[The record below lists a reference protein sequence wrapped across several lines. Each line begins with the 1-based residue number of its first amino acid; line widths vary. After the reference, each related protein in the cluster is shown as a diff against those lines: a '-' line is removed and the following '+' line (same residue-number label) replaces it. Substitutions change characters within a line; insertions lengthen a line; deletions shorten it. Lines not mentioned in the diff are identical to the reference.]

1 MQQFNYPTQLNTI
14 FRRLIKANIKPIIVG
29 GYVRDFFLNIKS
41 KDIDIELYNIDSL
54 DRVEEILQPFGKVNS
69 VGKSFGVVKLLY
81 NDLDLDFS
89 LPRSDSKTK
98 EGHKGFRVAIQT
110 DFDFTAAAQ
119 RRDFT
124 MNAIGYDVIEKKL
137 LDPYHGVD
145 DLNKRL
151 LRAVDLN
158 KFGEDP
164 LRVLR
169 AIVFT
174 SRFKLHIEPKLYT
187 LLKEMMQKNV
197 LNELPK
203 ERIFEEIKKLL
214 LKSSQPSLGF
224 KLLKEL
230 SGFTFFSEF
239 QTLREEEFQA
249 ILNALD
255 RVVSIAHAS
264 NEKEKITLML
274 AILTSKFSKEQQHS
288 FLEKLTNQKE
298 ILKNV
303 EKLTNI
309 SFELTHKSNYA
320 IYKLATQTEI
330 ALFAL
335 YLLALYPNE
344 EKKIK
349 KLIKKAKELDI
360 YHKALSPFVQGKD
373 LITLGLKP
381 SKEFSKILEEVYEKQ
396 LREELFTK
404 EDCLEYLKRV
414 VILS

>member
-14 FRRLIKANIKPIIVG
+14 FKRLIKAHIKPIIVG

-54 DRVEEILQPFGKVNS
+54 EKVEEILQPFGKVNS

-98 EGHKGFRVAIQT
+98 EGHKGFRVAIHI

-151 LRAVDLN
+151 LRAVDLE

-174 SRFKLHIEPKLYT
+174 SRFNLQIEPKLYT
-187 LLKEMMQKNV
+187 LLKEMMQNNV

-214 LKSSQPSLGF
+214 LKSTQPSLGF

-230 SGFTFFSEF
+230 SGFTFFTEF
-239 QTLREEEFQA
+239 QTLREEEFKA

-274 AILTSKFSKEQQHS
+274 AILTSKFSKEQRDS

-298 ILKNV
+298 IYKNV

-309 SFELTHKSNYA
+309 SFQLTNQSNYD

-330 ALFAL
+330 AFFAL
-335 YLLALYPNE
+335 YLLALYPD
-344 EKKIK
+344 KKQKIT
-349 KLIKKAKELDI
+349 KLITTAKRLGV
-360 YHKALSPFVQGKD
+360 YHNALPPLIEGKD
-373 LITLGLKP
+373 LIQAGLKP
-381 SKEFSKILEEVYEKQ
+381 SKDFSKILNDIYEKE
-396 LREELFTK
+396 LREEITTK
-404 EDCLEYLKRV
+404 EEALNYLNRTFV
-414 VILS
+414 LS